1 MSERLVEILM
11 GEDSPS
17 DQMIAEEAIKS
28 SKVLNRLH
36 IVANGEEV
44 LSFLRREGAYAG
56 KPVPDL
62 ILLDL
67 NMPRKSGLEVLA
79 EVKENPAWKHIPVV
93 ILTSSEAERDV
104 VAAYGL
110 HANCYIVKPVD
121 FEQFVKVVH
130 TIEDFWFGVV
140 KLPPHKVM

>member
-1 MSERLVEILM
+1 MSKRLVEILM

-28 SKVLNRLH
+28 SKVLNHLH
-36 IVANGEEV
+36 IVDNGEEV
-44 LSFLRREGAYAG
+44 LSFLRREGPYAD

-79 EVKENPAWKHIPVV
+79 EIKESPAWRHIPVV

-121 FEQFVKVVH
+121 FEQFVKVVRS
-130 TIEDFWFGVV
+130 IEEFWFGVV
-140 KLPPHKVM
+140 KLPPHKQA